1 MTTSDIAAPTEADP
15 SNPAIAEDGKPR
27 NRTWTVEVTYMD
39 GSNDRETVKCVSRA
53 DAYSIEL
60 ADVSQLLRIEGE
72 GALVVAKLSEVRK
85 VRVSKGA

>member
-1 MTTSDIAAPTEADP
+1 MTTSDIVAPTEADP

-39 GSNDRETVKCVSRA
+39 GSNDRETVKCVSRES
-53 DAYSIEL
+53 AYVIEL
-60 ADVSQLLRIEGE
+60 HDDAQLLRVDGE